1 MGKFATQIHGT
12 SYIIPA
18 TTMNVY
24 RRRLTR
30 EGAKYLLVLPA
41 EWVYERKLVQGGWLE
56 MIVDRDILIRPLN
69 TVRGEEGLRP

>member
-1 MGKFATQIHGT
+1 M
-12 SYIIPA
+12 
-18 TTMNVY
+18 
-24 RRRLTR
+24 TR

-41 EWVYERKLVQGGWLE
+41 EWVHERKLVQGGWLE

>member
-1 MGKFATQIHGT
+1 M
-12 SYIIPA
+12 
-18 TTMNVY
+18 
-24 RRRLTR
+24 TR